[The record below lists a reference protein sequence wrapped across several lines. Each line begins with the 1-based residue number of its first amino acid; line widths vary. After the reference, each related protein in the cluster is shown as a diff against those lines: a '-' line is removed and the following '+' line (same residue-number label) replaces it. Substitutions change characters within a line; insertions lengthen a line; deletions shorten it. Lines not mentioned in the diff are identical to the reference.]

1 MRVKPKPAEIPMI
14 DLRPFQKRFLK
25 GAFGRGVRRA
35 ALSLPRGNGK
45 SHLAAY
51 ILRRCL
57 TPGDALHVAGA
68 EYLLLSGSLEQAR
81 QVFNPLV
88 ADLPES
94 EYRTQTSTTRL
105 GIFHKA
111 SKTTLRVVSS
121 KAKTA
126 FGLGANNPVVVCDE
140 PGAWETVQGELMN
153 DALETALGKPDANM
167 RVIYIGTL
175 APAQSGWWHE
185 LIEGGS
191 GRGLYVQSLTG
202 DRERWDHPSEI
213 HRVNPLMWG
222 YKDSRAVLFEERAA
236 ARADTRL
243 KARFLSYR
251 LNLPSADSSA
261 MLLDVDDWQRMAA
274 RGRTRTGRAAD
285 CGD

>member
-1 MRVKPKPAEIPMI
+1 
-14 DLRPFQKRFLK
+14 
-25 GAFGRGVRRA
+25 
-35 ALSLPRGNGK
+35 
-45 SHLAAY
+45 
-51 ILRRCL
+51 
-57 TPGDALHVAGA
+57 
-68 EYLLLSGSLEQAR
+68 
-81 QVFNPLV
+81 
-88 ADLPES
+88 
-94 EYRTQTSTTRL
+94 
-105 GIFHKA
+105 
-111 SKTTLRVVSS
+111 
-121 KAKTA
+121 
-126 FGLGANNPVVVCDE
+126 
-140 PGAWETVQGELMN
+140 MN